1 MRAGGDG
8 VEEAGTMPE
17 TFDAV
22 TQFET
27 EYRALCERHRLV
39 VSYDGGY
46 MASEVR
52 PLRDDDF
59 YDEWRLRLND

>member
-1 MRAGGDG
+1 
-8 VEEAGTMPE
+8 MPE